1 MDDRHRHRLV
11 VMAMVLMVVL
21 STSKARLICEQ
32 RFRSTIAIE
41 PCLQV
46 DINNCMEISQRGR
59 PGHSCIVDVLDG
71 RHCWEF
77 FNCVVVITTTAT
89 TAATTTTTTH
99 TTSTTT
105 DSPTTTNAPTTHD
118 NIIDGIV
125 GGIVGVLVLGGLG
138 VVFAVWWWRLSR
150 LWWGGYHR
158 FRGNPPLDNIA
169 LLLRNQGPQDEE
181 DPEVDDQPG
190 EVCI

>member
-11 VMAMVLMVVL
+11 VVAMVVMVVL

-77 FNCVVVITTTAT
+77 FNCVVVSTTTATTTAT
-89 TAATTTTTTH
+89 TAATTTTH

-105 DSPTTTNAPTTHD
+105 DIPTTTNAPTTHD
-118 NIIDGIV
+118 IIDSIV
-125 GGIVGVLVLGGLG
+125 GTIVGILVLGLG
-138 VVFAVWWWRLSR
+138 AAVWWWLFGHLGWR
-150 LWWGGYHR
+150 LWVERMRGAYAR
-158 FRGNPPLDNIA
+158 FMNI
-169 LLLRNQGPQDEE
+169 EY
-181 DPEVDDQPG
+181 V
-190 EVCI
+190 

>member
-11 VMAMVLMVVL
+11 VVAMVVMVVL

-138 VVFAVWWWRLSR
+138 AVFAVWWWLFGHLGWR
-150 LWWGGYHR
+150 LWVERIMGAYER
-158 FRGNPPLDNIA
+158 FLGNV
-169 LLLRNQGPQDEE
+169 EY
-181 DPEVDDQPG
+181 V
-190 EVCI
+190 